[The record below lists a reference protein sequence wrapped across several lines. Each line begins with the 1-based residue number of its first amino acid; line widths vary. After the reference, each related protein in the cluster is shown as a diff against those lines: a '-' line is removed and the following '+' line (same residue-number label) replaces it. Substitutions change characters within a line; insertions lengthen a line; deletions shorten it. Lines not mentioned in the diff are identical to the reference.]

1 LIYKD
6 KVTVATSHLITNTV
20 EFLKGNIM
28 PTKKQKP
35 DRRGTVRI
43 TRTVVDGDTIGI
55 KVTPVKPVMKV
66 KKPKK
71 S

>member
-1 LIYKD
+1 
-6 KVTVATSHLITNTV
+6 
-20 EFLKGNIM
+20 M

-43 TRTVVDGDTIGI
+43 TRTVVDDDTIGI
-55 KVTPVKPVMKV
+55 TVTPVKPVMKV

-71 S
+71 K